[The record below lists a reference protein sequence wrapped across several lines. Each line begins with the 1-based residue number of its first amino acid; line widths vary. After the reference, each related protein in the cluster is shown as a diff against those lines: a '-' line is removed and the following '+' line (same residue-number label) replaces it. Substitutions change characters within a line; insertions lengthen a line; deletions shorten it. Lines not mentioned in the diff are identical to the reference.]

1 MKIYLIR
8 HTQVALP
15 LGTCYGQTDVE
26 LAASWQNDFA
36 QLREK
41 LREKLAPDVVNGL
54 NDSHTLIYSSPLQRC
69 FKLAQHLSDSVSI
82 DHRLMEFNFGAWEL
96 LNWDAIPIDE
106 MAAWRNDYMDTVVP
120 GGESYRQLHERTGA
134 FYHELIQSKTPTALV
149 ITHGG
154 VILALLARLLG
165 ISPPQSFRLKTD
177 FGSISAITVEGDWI
191 KIDYINR

>member
-15 LGTCYGQTDVE
+15 PGICYGQTDVE

-36 QLREK
+36 ELHDK
-41 LREKLAPDVVNGL
+41 LRRTLTPDIVNTQG
-54 NDSHTLIYSSPLQRC
+54 NTRTPIYSSPLKRC
-69 FKLAQHLSDSVSI
+69 HKLAKHLSDTTI
-82 DHRLMEFNFGAWEL
+82 TDDRLMEFDFGTWEL
-96 LNWDAIPIDE
+96 LDWNAIPRNE
-106 MAAWRNDYMDTVVP
+106 MDAWRNDYMDTAVP
-120 GGESYRQLHERTGA
+120 DGESYRQLYDRTGA
-134 FYHELIQSKTPTALV
+134 FYHELIEQSVSTVIV

-165 ISPPQSFRLKTD
+165 ISPPESFRLKAD
-177 FGSISAITVEGDWI
+177 FGSISAVTVEGDWI